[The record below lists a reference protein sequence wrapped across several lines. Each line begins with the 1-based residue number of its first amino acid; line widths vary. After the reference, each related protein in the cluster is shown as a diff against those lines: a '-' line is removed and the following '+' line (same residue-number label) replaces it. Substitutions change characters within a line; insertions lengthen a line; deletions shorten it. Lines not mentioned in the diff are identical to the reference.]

1 MPRIK
6 FILASVVAVVVDTL
20 QMLEF
25 FTIANVKSVFLESI
39 VLKKEQRRL
48 ILAFNVVLVHF
59 RRKLEQIRLIFVMIA
74 VLVDILQ
81 KKD

>member
-1 MPRIK
+1 MRLIK

-25 FTIANVKSVFLESI
+25 FTIANVTSVFLERI
-39 VLKKEQRRL
+39 VPKKEQRRPL
-48 ILAFNVVLVHF
+48 LAFNVVLVPF
-59 RRKLEQIRLIFVMIA
+59 LLKLEQHRLILVLVA
-74 VLVDILQ
+74 VLVNILQ